1 MPLADLEFDDEQNMP
16 SDEDHIDASAQPR
29 NGVLKVEFSRVSK
42 MGWQF
47 QRLEQADLLLPSIR
61 LIELDVCTG
70 ISNQFSEDMV
80 RTGVKELP
88 KPSAVHPAAWRGRQS
103 RCVRLVH
110 AVWSR
115 LDSPRVSAQG
125 RRTEW

>member
-1 MPLADLEFDDEQNMP
+1 MPLADFEFDDEQNMP
-16 SDEDHIDASAQPR
+16 SDEDHIDASAQPG

-80 RTGVKELP
+80 RTGVKELA
-88 KPSAVHPAAWRGRQS
+88 KLSAV
-103 RCVRLVH
+103 
-110 AVWSR
+110 
-115 LDSPRVSAQG
+115 
-125 RRTEW
+125 